1 MRMPTYLANF
11 RDCRYSLGGLSI
23 DGPNSAN
30 YTAGRPIA
38 SPVEEHWRDSD
49 LPETAEVV
57 VIGAGVVG
65 CSVAY
70 YLAREGIAVTLLER
84 DAIGSGASAHATGS
98 LSLLGAEFSPG
109 ASFEIARASYAEF
122 PQIVPELESA
132 TGMDLLY
139 QRRPSLRLALDDD
152 EADLIKRLMVWQQ
165 PHVSMRWIDTREV
178 HAIEPRLSPSIV
190 GGVYEEESAQLDSY
204 RLNLA
209 LARAAELKGAS
220 ILNREVIG
228 LVVGGSTISGVK
240 TSSGDIHCGA
250 VVVAAGTWS
259 RAFTPWLDFPVPVR
273 PMKGERLLLNYP
285 GDPLPALISSP
296 RRGHMISRLDGLTS
310 VGSTG
315 GRDYDQRELFAGEEF
330 DRQPTESARLELLR
344 RAIDVLPD
352 LERAELVQQLAGSR
366 PLSPDS
372 KPIIGPVP
380 GRDGVFLATGHTT
393 KGIHLGPITGRI
405 IADCICRGSTQ
416 VIPDMSEFLPDRFAD
431 FADADFLTNVPPV
444 EE

>member
-1 MRMPTYLANF
+1 M
-11 RDCRYSLGGLSI
+11 
-23 DGPNSAN
+23 
-30 YTAGRPIA
+30 
-38 SPVEEHWRDSD
+38 
-49 LPETAEVV
+49 PETADVV

-65 CSVAY
+65 CSIAY
-70 YLAREGIAVTLLER
+70 YLAREGASVTVLER

-109 ASFEIARASYAEF
+109 ASFEMARASYAEY
-122 PQIVPELESA
+122 PQLVAELESA
-132 TGMDLLY
+132 TDMDLLY

-152 EADLIKRLMVWQQ
+152 EAGTIRDLMTWQQ
-165 PHVSMRWIDTREV
+165 QHVGMRWIDGQDVR
-178 HAIEPRLSPSIV
+178 AIEPRLSHSII
-190 GGVYEEESAQLDSY
+190 GAVYEDESAQLDSY
-204 RLNLA
+204 RFNLA
-209 LARAAELKGAS
+209 LARGAELRGAS
-220 ILNREVIG
+220 ILYREVTG
-228 LVVGGSTISGVK
+228 LVTSGSTVTGVR
-240 TSSGDIHCGA
+240 TASGDVSCGT

-259 RAFTPWLDFPVPVR
+259 RAFTPWLGFPVPVR

-285 GDPLPALISSP
+285 GEPLPVLISSP
-296 RRGHMISRLDGLTS
+296 KRGHMISRTDGLTS

-315 GRDYDQRELFAGEEF
+315 GRDYDRKELFWGEEF
-330 DRQPTESARLELLR
+330 DRQPTETARLELLQ

-380 GRDGVFLATGHTT
+380 GWQGILLATGHTT

-405 IADCICRGSTQ
+405 IADYVRQGSTE
-416 VIPDMSEFLPDRFAD
+416 VVSDMSEFLPDRFAD
-431 FADADFLTNVPPV
+431 FADADFLTAAEAV

>member
-1 MRMPTYLANF
+1 M
-11 RDCRYSLGGLSI
+11 
-23 DGPNSAN
+23 
-30 YTAGRPIA
+30 
-38 SPVEEHWRDSD
+38 
-49 LPETAEVV
+49 PETTDVV

-70 YLAREGIAVTLLER
+70 YLAREGIDVTLLER

-109 ASFEIARASYAEF
+109 ASFEMARASYAEF
-122 PQIVPELESA
+122 PRLVPELESA
-132 TGMDLLY
+132 TGIDLLY
-139 QRRPSLRLALDDD
+139 QRRPSLRLALDDE
-152 EADLIKRLMVWQQ
+152 EAATIRELMAWQQ
-165 PHVSMRWIDTREV
+165 PHVSMCWIDGQEV
-178 HAIEPRLSPSIV
+178 RAIEPRLSPSIL
-190 GGVYEEESAQLDSY
+190 GAVYEDESAQLDSY

-209 LARAAELKGAS
+209 LARAAELKGAN
-220 ILNREVIG
+220 ILYREVTG
-228 LVVGGSTISGVK
+228 LAFPLDRAGPRGPRITGVSTTSGV
-240 TSSGDIHCGA
+240 IHCGT

-259 RAFTPWLDFPVPVR
+259 RAFTPWLGFPVPVR

-285 GDPLPALISSP
+285 GDPLPVLISSP
-296 RRGHMISRLDGLTS
+296 KRGHMISRTDGLTS

-315 GRDYDQRELFAGEEF
+315 GRDYDRKELFWGEEF
-330 DRQPTESARLELLR
+330 DRQPTETARLELLQ

-380 GRDGVFLATGHTT
+380 GWDGILLATGHTT

-405 IADCICRGSTQ
+405 ITDYVRQGSTQ
-416 VIPDMSEFLPDRFAD
+416 AVSDMREFLPDRFAD
-431 FADADFLTNVPPV
+431 FADADFLPAAQAV

>member
-1 MRMPTYLANF
+1 MPE
-11 RDCRYSLGGLSI
+11 
-23 DGPNSAN
+23 SA
-30 YTAGRPIA
+30 
-38 SPVEEHWRDSD
+38 D
-49 LPETAEVV
+49 VV

-70 YLAREGIAVTLLER
+70 YLAREGVKVVLLER
-84 DAIGSGASAHATGS
+84 EAMGSGASAHATGS

-109 ASFEIARASYAEF
+109 PSFEMARAAFAEF
-122 PQIVPELESA
+122 PELVPELESA

-139 QRRPSLRLALDDD
+139 QRRPSLRLALDDE
-152 EADLIKRLMVWQQ
+152 EADLIRGMMAWQQ
-165 PHVSMRWIDTREV
+165 PYVEMRWIDSGEV
-178 HAIEPRLSPSIV
+178 HAIEPRFSPAIV
-190 GGVYEEESAQLDSY
+190 GAVYENESSQLDSY

-209 LARAAELKGAS
+209 LGRAAELKGAEV
-220 ILNREVIG
+220 LQREVTG
-228 LVVGGSTISGVK
+228 LTKSGSRVTGVR
-240 TSSGDIHCGA
+240 TATGDIPGDT

-259 RAFTPWLDFPVPVR
+259 RAFAAWLDFPVPVR

-285 GDPLPALISSP
+285 GEPLPVLVSSP

-315 GRDYDQRELFAGEEF
+315 GRDYDRRELFAGEEF
-330 DRQPTESARLELLR
+330 DRQPTETARLELLQ

-366 PLSPDS
+366 PMSPDS
-372 KPIIGPVP
+372 KPIIGPAP
-380 GRDGVFLATGHTT
+380 GWEGVLLATGHTT

-405 IADCICRGSTQ
+405 IADYIFRGSTG
-416 VIPDMSEFLPDRFAD
+416 VVSDMAEFLPDRFAD
-431 FADADFLTNVPPV
+431 FANSDFSPAAPAL

>member
-1 MRMPTYLANF
+1 MP
-11 RDCRYSLGGLSI
+11 D
-23 DGPNSAN
+23 
-30 YTAGRPIA
+30 TA
-38 SPVEEHWRDSD
+38 D
-49 LPETAEVV
+49 VV

-70 YLAREGIAVTLLER
+70 YLAREGVKVTLLER
-84 DAIGSGASAHATGS
+84 EAIGSGASAHATGS

-109 ASFEIARASYAEF
+109 ASFEMARASYGEF
-122 PQIVPELESA
+122 PQIVPELEAA

-139 QRRPSLRLALDDD
+139 QRRPSLRLALDD
-152 EADLIKRLMVWQQ
+152 EEVGLIKELMDWQQ
-165 PHVSMRWIDTREV
+165 PHVKMRWIDAGEV
-178 HAIEPRLSPSIV
+178 HSIEPRLSPSIV
-190 GGVYEEESAQLDSY
+190 GAVYEDESSQLDSY
-204 RLNLA
+204 RFNLA
-209 LARAAELKGAS
+209 LARGAELKGAE
-220 ILNREVIG
+220 ILHREVTG
-228 LVVGGSTISGVK
+228 LVASGATISGVK
-240 TSSGDIHCGA
+240 TAAGDIHCGA

-285 GDPLPALISSP
+285 GEPLPVLISSP
-296 RRGHMISRLDGLTS
+296 KRGHMISRLDGLTS

-315 GRDYDQRELFAGEEF
+315 GRDYDQKELFWGEEF
-330 DRQPTESARLELLR
+330 DRQPTETARLELLQ
-344 RAIDVLPD
+344 RAIDVFPD

-380 GRDGVFLATGHTT
+380 GWEGVLLATGHTT

-405 IADCICRGSTQ
+405 IADYVCRGSTT
-416 VIPDMSEFLPDRFAD
+416 VVGDMSEFLPDRFAD
-431 FADADFLTNVPPV
+431 FADADFLAAARSA

>member
-1 MRMPTYLANF
+1 MPE
-11 RDCRYSLGGLSI
+11 
-23 DGPNSAN
+23 SAD
-30 YTAGRPIA
+30 I
-38 SPVEEHWRDSD
+38 
-49 LPETAEVV
+49 V

-70 YLAREGIAVTLLER
+70 YLAQEGVKVTLLER
-84 DAIGSGASAHATGS
+84 EAIGSGASAHATGS

-109 ASFEIARASYAEF
+109 ASFQMARASYAEF
-122 PQIVPELESA
+122 QQLVPELESA

-139 QRRPSLRLALDDD
+139 QRRPSLRLALDDE
-152 EADLIKRLMVWQQ
+152 EADLIKSLMVWQQ
-165 PHVSMRWIDTREV
+165 PHVKMHWIDAGEV
-178 HAIEPRLSPSIV
+178 RSIEPRLSTSII
-190 GGVYEEESAQLDSY
+190 GAVYEDESAQLDSY

-209 LARAAELKGAS
+209 LGRGAELKGAS
-220 ILNREVIG
+220 ILYREVMG
-228 LVVGGSTISGVK
+228 LVASGDTITGLK

-285 GDPLPALISSP
+285 GEPLPVLISSP
-296 RRGHMISRLDGLTS
+296 KRGHMISRMDGLTS

-315 GRDYDQRELFAGEEF
+315 GRDYDRKELFWGEEF
-330 DRQPTESARLELLR
+330 DRQPTETARLELLR
-344 RAIDVLPD
+344 RAVDVFPD
-352 LERAELVQQLAGSR
+352 LEHAELVQQLAGSR

-380 GRDGVFLATGHTT
+380 GREGALLATGHTT

-405 IADCICRGSTQ
+405 ITDYICRGSTHA
-416 VIPDMSEFLPDRFAD
+416 VPDMGQFLPDRFAD
-431 FADADFLTNVPPV
+431 FADADFLSDVQAV